1 MGGFDVFPA
10 RASPLRRK
18 RALSVRDVADALDAA
33 SPVPPGRGVHQ
44 TPADDGA
51 LGADA
56 AADAAAPRTPLRRL
70 FPGNA
75 GLHRAAARERDARE
89 TRLAQHRA
97 EDALFATGRA
107 PDDHPGRL
115 LVPPGGL
122 TLALADAAF
131 ATPVPVDPTTTRR
144 PLGVRGDDR
153 PIAAADDDDAS
164 PHHRQPAAMTPPPS
178 AQPPPPPPASS
189 QQRETGVIT
198 VSPPAAARSDSPAA
212 RMARR
217 RHRKRLAAIVVHQWK
232 WFAADALETLP
243 GRMHFAWRTKRE
255 CARAWLA
262 TATNAKKRRRQL
274 LTHHNHPVEEEEEE
288 ASAKARESP
297 RAGDASDA
305 RRAASAPPAE
315 VSDDVFGAAPVGGD
329 PSSSAEENAADDGN
343 PYFLLDAFL
352 RWEANATSSKRLRAS
367 VALAD
372 RHTRRRV
379 SPRDRP
385 RVARYRLAVAPRRA
399 RCSRCARC
407 LTRRNDALAC
417 VSVSGATRLAFGA
430 LPPPRARTRRGR
442 TV

>member
-1 MGGFDVFPA
+1 MASAPAADRSDGENEWRVGGFDVFPA

-153 PIAAADDDDAS
+153 PIAAADDD
-164 PHHRQPAAMTPPPS
+164 
-178 AQPPPPPPASS
+178 
-189 QQRETGVIT
+189 GC
-198 VSPPAAARSDSPAA
+198 VSPSSST
-212 RMARR
+212 RR
-217 RHRKRLAAIVVHQWK
+217 
-232 WFAADALETLP
+232 
-243 GRMHFAWRTKRE
+243 
-255 CARAWLA
+255 
-262 TATNAKKRRRQL
+262 
-274 LTHHNHPVEEEEEE
+274 
-288 ASAKARESP
+288 
-297 RAGDASDA
+297 
-305 RRAASAPPAE
+305 
-315 VSDDVFGAAPVGGD
+315 DDAAPVGSTTAPAAGLLA
-329 PSSSAEENAADDGN
+329 AERDG
-343 PYFLLDAFL
+343 
-352 RWEANATSSKRLRAS
+352 SHHRLA
-367 VALAD
+367 
-372 RHTRRRV
+372 TRRRPFGF
-379 SPRDRP
+379 PRGADG
-385 RVARYRLAVAPRRA
+385 APA
-399 RCSRCARC
+399 
-407 LTRRNDALAC
+407 
-417 VSVSGATRLAFGA
+417 
-430 LPPPRARTRRGR
+430 PP
-442 TV
+442 